1 MSSEP
6 GPKSDPE
13 DTAIELKNPA
23 LAAFLAW
30 LVPGLGHFYQ
40 GRWAKGLLFSVSILG
55 TFFLGL
61 FLGSNAEVG
70 PGRVVYVSRDPFR
83 PHYLCQVWAG
93 VAALPALYQYRQ
105 FSAGKSPGD
114 SPLGRFMWPPKSEP
128 DFRGNEADHLNL
140 SLHRFFELGTV
151 YTMIAGLL
159 NILAIFDAGAGPAPI
174 LEDPKKT
181 PSAEKTAAVTS
192 AAAAVAA
199 TSPDASP
206 SSPAAVGAGLGP
218 PGGDAKTREKL

>member
-6 GPKSDPE
+6 GTKTDLTE
-13 DTAIELKNPA
+13 MVVELKNPA

-30 LVPGLGHFYQ
+30 LVPGLGHIYQ

-61 FLGSNAEVG
+61 FLGSNSDVG
-70 PGRVVYVSRDPFR
+70 PGRVVYFSGEPFR

-93 VAALPALYQYRQ
+93 VVALPAIYQYREAK
-105 FSAGKSPGD
+105 AGKTDKD
-114 SPLGRFMWPPKSEP
+114 SPLGRFMWPPNER
-128 DFRGNEADHLNL
+128 RGEGDQLHY

-159 NILAIFDAGAGPAPI
+159 NILAIFDAGAGPAP
-174 LEDPKKT
+174 LVDDPKKT
-181 PSAEKTAAVTS
+181 PADKAATENNASKEGAAPPAGTPSTGASGSDGSAKPGEKT
-192 AAAAVAA
+192 
-199 TSPDASP
+199 
-206 SSPAAVGAGLGP
+206 
-218 PGGDAKTREKL
+218 